1 MSATPDPF
9 TPADCDL
16 QDFPFMPLQ
25 VARLRDSDLAATEDP
40 EACWY
45 AVLLWAAAW
54 HQVPAASLPDDDMV
68 LTRLC
73 GLGRDVRTFRRRKAG
88 ALRGF
93 VKCSDGRLYHEV
105 VAEQANSAWA
115 EKLAYRER
123 KERRTI
129 IAANAAAA
137 RWASDKQSTEGKEAD
152 ASAMHDAL
160 HHACESDASCIDD
173 AMLKGTGTG
182 TGTGIILDV
191 DDERGQ
197 AIDIV
202 ALTDDLARL
211 GGIRHVEP
219 GRIAQNTDTVREWL
233 ARGATPD
240 DLRRVIGDAIAAAS
254 TPIHSLK
261 YFDGAVRLMIAK
273 KENSHGSISNGS
285 VAEQSNDPL
294 LRAAA
299 ARRARRR
306 AG

>member
-1 MSATPDPF
+1 MNDLPGPLTP
-9 TPADCDL
+9 TDCDL

-25 VARLRDSDLAATEDP
+25 VARLRDSDLAATEHP

-45 AVLLWAAAW
+45 AVLLWAASW
-54 HQVPAASLPDDDMV
+54 HQVPASSLPDDDMV
-68 LTRLC
+68 LARLC
-73 GLGRDVRTFRRRKAG
+73 GLGRDVRTFRRHRAG

-93 VKCSDGRLYHEV
+93 VKCADGRIYHEV
-105 VAEQANSAWA
+105 VAEQANAAWA

-123 KERRTI
+123 KERRTA
-129 IAANAAAA
+129 IAEKAAAA
-137 RWASDKQSTEGKEAD
+137 RWAGDKQSSDNSNAD
-152 ASAMHDAL
+152 ASGMHDASED
-160 HHACESDASCIDD
+160 HASCMPD
-173 AMLKGTGTG
+173 AILKGTGTG
-182 TGTGIILDV
+182 TGTGIILD
-191 DDERGQ
+191 DDVERGR

-202 ALTDDLARL
+202 ALTDELARL

-233 ARGATPD
+233 HRGAEPD
-240 DLRRVIGDAIAAAS
+240 ELRRVIGDGVAAAS

-261 YFDGAVRLMIAK
+261 YFHGPVGLMIAK
-273 KENSHGSISNGS
+273 KENPHGTAGNGS
-285 VAEQSNDPL
+285 AAEHSNDPL